1 MCVGDDF
8 SSEDISHLNGTVA
21 KCKIIKDNQ
30 KVSVLKYCDNMVSI
44 CSLCFLSR
52 FMFG

>member
-1 MCVGDDF
+1 MV
-8 SSEDISHLNGTVA
+8 IPL
-21 KCKIIKDNQ
+21 KCFVFKLYLQIFKYDAPFFKDNQ

-44 CSLCFLSR
+44 CPLCFLSR